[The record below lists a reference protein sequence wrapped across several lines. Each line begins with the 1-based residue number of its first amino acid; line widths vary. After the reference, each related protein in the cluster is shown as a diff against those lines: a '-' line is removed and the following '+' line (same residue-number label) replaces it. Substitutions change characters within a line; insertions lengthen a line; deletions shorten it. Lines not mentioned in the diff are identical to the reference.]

1 MLLLTHLASI
11 AAAIDDVTE
20 ALPRMREVK
29 KMDNSLLAT
38 SEDESL
44 SYASA
49 IHQGHQLAETIIL
62 SDRDCYSKVAQRH
75 LPQALFDSESSGGL
89 WDSSIFRENVLTIQ
103 DYSQDERNYLLD
115 GFIYTMINAFHENKK
130 SNSPEGPSLHP
141 RFLDIVRQSQ
151 RPGGLLDDAF
161 CGPLGKKSNTSK
173 KIAAYLEN
181 PPLTMDGIEDD
192 VTQYLFVF
200 QLWCKATRFA
210 FPASD
215 TGTRKGGEDVTL
227 QEAMSHVASTL
238 IVLHNSQVCLKM
250 APSISHKGAKAYSLS
265 QETPEYLF
273 RYGYTLEKTSKDDQF
288 IDSTVGLFSQPYDH
302 YKRLKEDKRFKR
314 WAQSKAPLCEIY
326 NQAMAEGKDLSKAVR
341 PLLSYKESISSIKK
355 KLSRGLESAQV

>member
-1 MLLLTHLASI
+1 MNLHTMLLLTHLASI

-75 LPQALFDSESSGGL
+75 LPQALFDSESSEVCG
-89 WDSSIFRENVLTIQ
+89 IRAFFVKT
-103 DYSQDERNYLLD
+103 YERNYLLD
-115 GFIYTMINAFHENKK
+115 GFISTMINAFHENKK

-200 QLWCKATRFA
+200 QLWRKATRFA

-215 TGTRKGGEDVTL
+215 T
-227 QEAMSHVASTL
+227 
-238 IVLHNSQVCLKM
+238 VLHNSQVCLKM

>member
-1 MLLLTHLASI
+1 MNLHTMLLLTHLASI

-103 DYSQDERNYLLD
+103 DYR
-115 GFIYTMINAFHENKK
+115 
-130 SNSPEGPSLHP
+130 PSLHP

-200 QLWCKATRFA
+200 QLWRIATRFA

-238 IVLHNSQVCLKM
+238 IVLHNSQVCPKM

-326 NQAMAEGKDLSKAVR
+326 NQAMAEGKDLSKGGPAS
-341 PLLSYKESISSIKK
+341 PIL
-355 KLSRGLESAQV
+355 

>member
-1 MLLLTHLASI
+1 
-11 AAAIDDVTE
+11 
-20 ALPRMREVK
+20 
-29 KMDNSLLAT
+29 MDNSLLAT

-62 SDRDCYSKVAQRH
+62 SDKDCFSKVSQRH
-75 LPQALFDSESSGGL
+75 LPQALFDSESLGGL

-103 DYSQDERNYLLD
+103 DYR
-115 GFIYTMINAFHENKK
+115 
-130 SNSPEGPSLHP
+130 PSLHP

-181 PPLTMDGIEDD
+181 PPLTMDGREDD

-200 QLWCKATRFA
+200 QLWRKATRFA

-273 RYGYTLEKTSKDDQF
+273 RYGYTLEKTSKVDQF
-288 IDSTVGLFSQPYDH
+288 IDSIVGLFSLPYDH
-302 YKRLKEDKRFKR
+302 YKRLKENKRFKR

-326 NQAMAEGKDLSKAVR
+326 NQAMAEGKDLSRAVR

>member
-115 GFIYTMINAFHENKK
+115 GFISTMINA
-130 SNSPEGPSLHP
+130 
-141 RFLDIVRQSQ
+141 Q